1 MKPPNM
7 LTDTELLQCAEE
19 HLLYEID
26 MLIWSAGILAYL
38 AGHKTEGYL
47 AWAMNN
53 GLLNTFTLH
62 ARNLINFL
70 YSRPRGSEYA
80 TDVVLE
86 DYVGD
91 QVAASNRP
99 QITPLLEQALKK
111 ANKQAAHLSIDRLQY
126 EKAGKEWEF
135 IELSKQILAAFMG
148 VAPHIPD
155 SRMSEG
161 LRQRLAQSGFRI
173 PIVDISIGRSP
184 AGDPISVN
192 FSLRISRD
200 GKSIEGISA

>member
-53 GLLNTFTLH
+53 GLLNTFALH

-70 YSRPRGSEYA
+70 YSRPRRSEYA

-99 QITPLLEQALKK
+99 QITRLLE
-111 ANKQAAHLSIDRLQY
+111 
-126 EKAGKEWEF
+126 
-135 IELSKQILAAFMG
+135 
-148 VAPHIPD
+148 
-155 SRMSEG
+155 
-161 LRQRLAQSGFRI
+161 
-173 PIVDISIGRSP
+173 
-184 AGDPISVN
+184 
-192 FSLRISRD
+192 
-200 GKSIEGISA
+200 